1 MHGLRTDCTLTV
13 TTDRLTR
20 HSSQRNVCFAVML
33 KGIGTVQF
41 ETNPL
46 CDLTNLQPQ
55 EYYSAFYMGTDY
67 TEGYAHIA
75 YDYLTNSNSGS

>member
-1 MHGLRTDCTLTV
+1 
-13 TTDRLTR
+13 
-20 HSSQRNVCFAVML
+20 ML
-33 KGIGTVQF
+33 KGIGTAQF
-41 ETNPL
+41 EPNPL

-67 TEGYAHIA
+67 TEGYSHIA